1 MLLLIK
7 LFFGE
12 EILQE
17 AFNFFDKDKNG
28 TISLEEVKKA
38 FSSMRG
44 YKKSDFEKILNE
56 IDLNKD
62 EKIDFAEFKTM
73 METIIAH

>member
-1 MLLLIK
+1 
-7 LFFGE
+7 
-12 EILQE
+12 
-17 AFNFFDKDKNG
+17 
-28 TISLEEVKKA
+28 
-38 FSSMRG
+38 MRG

-73 METIIAH
+73 METIIAQLKYYFDKEY

>member
-1 MLLLIK
+1 M
-7 LFFGE
+7 
-12 EILQE
+12 
-17 AFNFFDKDKNG
+17 
-28 TISLEEVKKA
+28 EEVKKA

-62 EKIDFAEFKTM
+62 EQIDFAKFKTM

>member
-1 MLLLIK
+1 
-7 LFFGE
+7 
-12 EILQE
+12 
-17 AFNFFDKDKNG
+17 
-28 TISLEEVKKA
+28 
-38 FSSMRG
+38 MRG

-73 METIIAH
+73 IDGNNNCPLKYYFDKEY